1 MGSFRLKGFQPLP
14 LDATS
19 DNNVTIY
26 QYPLKFHLIL
36 GMSVTREL
44 GLYFLVRMSEI
55 ALRILQ

>member
-14 LDATS
+14 LYATS
-19 DNNVTIY
+19 DNNDTIY

-44 GLYFLVRMSEI
+44 GLYFVVGMSEI
-55 ALRILQ
+55 AL